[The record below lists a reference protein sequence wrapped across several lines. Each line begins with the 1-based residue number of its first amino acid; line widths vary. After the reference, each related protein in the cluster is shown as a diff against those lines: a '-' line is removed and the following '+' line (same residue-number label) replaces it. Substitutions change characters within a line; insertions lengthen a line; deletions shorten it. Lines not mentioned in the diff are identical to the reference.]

1 MGKSKEAILV
11 GTIKGLLVEEA
22 QKRNKSSNAFNTPA
36 LALVAEVISEKF
48 KVECRLQ
55 HVHNRLKRKHPK
67 YEWVLNRKL
76 EMALVFEEEI
86 STGTSPAGTAQSRSR
101 PRRENVRASVGNEH
115 INSVMNALVKIADAI
130 GKLISDDGVNATQLY
145 EQMMSMEEFNG
156 ESLVAA
162 FDHLMQHQKVAM
174 K

>member
-36 LALVAEVISEKF
+36 LAHVAEVISEKF

-55 HVHNRLKRKHPK
+55 HVDNPLKRVK
-67 YEWVLNRKL
+67 NRR
-76 EMALVFEEEI
+76 AR
-86 STGTSPAGTAQSRSR
+86 TAQSRSR
-101 PRRENVRASVGNEH
+101 PRRKNARASVGNEH

-130 GKLISDDGVNATQLY
+130 GKLISDDEVNATQLY